1 MGTCLSRF
9 CPSPLVF
16 ERTAVADNDED
27 NEDNDDNDDA
37 DDDTDVWSARV
48 TKEAA
53 GEEEEEEAADR
64 ARADGVERLLPAAGQ
79 VPRRI
84 WV

>member
-16 ERTAVADNDED
+16 ERTAVAGNDED
-27 NEDNDDNDDA
+27 SEDNDDA
-37 DDDTDVWSARV
+37 DNDTDVWSARV

-53 GEEEEEEAADR
+53 GEEEGEAAEAADR
-64 ARADGVERLLPAAGQ
+64 ARADGVERLLPAAAGQ

>member
-16 ERTAVADNDED
+16 ERTAVAGNED
-27 NEDNDDNDDA
+27 NEDA
-37 DDDTDVWSARV
+37 DDTDVWSARV

-53 GEEEEEEAADR
+53 GEEEEEAAAAEAADR
-64 ARADGVERLLPAAGQ
+64 ARADGVERLLPAAAGQ